1 MKVASYIECSNF
13 IRLKLVLKLLVTACS
28 KFVSLAAVQTTGLD
42 KLDSRTAESE
52 NCQI

>member
-28 KFVSLAAVQTTGLD
+28 KLVSLAAVQTARLG
-42 KLDSRTAESE
+42 KLDSRISESE
-52 NCQI
+52 NCQT